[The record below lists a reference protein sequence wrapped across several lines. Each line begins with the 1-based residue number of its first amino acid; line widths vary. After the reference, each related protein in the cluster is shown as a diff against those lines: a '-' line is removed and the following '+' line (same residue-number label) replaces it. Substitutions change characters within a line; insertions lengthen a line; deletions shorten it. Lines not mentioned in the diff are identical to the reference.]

1 MHLSLLVF
9 PQDILDD
16 ENDGVVKAVAFPPL
30 RNVTSKFQFCLFIRQ
45 EKFSRSEFSWEVLS
59 GHLRK

>member
-9 PQDILDD
+9 SQDIFDD
-16 ENDGVVKAVAFPPL
+16 ENDGVKAVAFL
-30 RNVTSKFQFCLFIRQ
+30 LLGNMTAKFQFCFFIRQ
-45 EKFSRSEFSWEVLS
+45 EKFPWSEFSWEVLS